1 MNKNLIIIKWNSLLL
16 SLASVLTG
24 AIVLYSTHKFVLPL
38 FLLLSAILKLVGI
51 ARNCP
56 KMRLWGLIGI
66 NVSWGLVSAWFFGFH
81 TPRSLYAGLFA
92 FFILLFGIGVGVQER
107 FHGH

>member
-1 MNKNLIIIKWNSLLL
+1 MTKLIIVKWNSLLL
-16 SLASVLTG
+16 ALASVITG
-24 AIVLYSTHKFVLPL
+24 AIILYLTHRFFLPL

-66 NVSWGLVSAWFFGFH
+66 NVSWSLVAAWFFGFKS
-81 TPRSLYAGLFA
+81 TRSVYAGLFA
-92 FFILLFGIGVGVQER
+92 MIILGFGIGVGVQER
-107 FHGH
+107 FGGH